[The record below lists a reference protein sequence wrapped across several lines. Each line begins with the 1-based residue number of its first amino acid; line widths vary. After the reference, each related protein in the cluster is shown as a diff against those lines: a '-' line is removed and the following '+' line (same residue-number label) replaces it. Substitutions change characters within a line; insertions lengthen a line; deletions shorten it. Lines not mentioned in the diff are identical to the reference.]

1 MTNNSVVREGRLDAD
16 HDHDRLA
23 LLEFHLAVLVSM
35 RLRGGERSSPSNC
48 QENPTSAK
56 ESEVVPSHRIKGLGD
71 IQLEEK
77 GWSSIFVEV
86 SCCVP
91 NGQKIIMDTSLL
103 NKSALIR

>member
-35 RLRGGERSSPSNC
+35 RLRGGE
-48 QENPTSAK
+48 
-56 ESEVVPSHRIKGLGD
+56 VVSSHRIKGLGD